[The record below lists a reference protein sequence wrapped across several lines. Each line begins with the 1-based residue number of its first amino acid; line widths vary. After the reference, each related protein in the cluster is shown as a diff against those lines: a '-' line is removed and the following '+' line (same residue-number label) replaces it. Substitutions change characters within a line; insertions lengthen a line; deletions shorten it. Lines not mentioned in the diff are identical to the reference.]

1 MIKLTAWGEDG
12 SMDSYSTTNDVY
24 VLPNAYFE
32 LAPRI
37 VYVNEQAVHF
47 FNQSDNGDY
56 PETGNKYTWDFGDDS
71 PESSEK
77 NPVHMYAKDGNYNV
91 TLRVETDKGCLDL
104 YEFNTAVL
112 VKPTG
117 KVYFPNVFSPLAEMP
132 ENRIFKPAILDYVE
146 KYHLMIF
153 NRWGE
158 LIFESFDQ
166 ETGWDGNINGTVAKE
181 DVYIWKVEGNYE
193 NGQSFVEKGDVTLLH

>member
-1 MIKLTAWGEDG
+1 M
-12 SMDSYSTTNDVY
+12 
-24 VLPNAYFE
+24 
-32 LAPRI
+32 
-37 VYVNEQAVHF
+37 
-47 FNQSDNGDY
+47 
-56 PETGNKYTWDFGDDS
+56 
-71 PESSEK
+71 
-77 NPVHMYAKDGNYNV
+77 
-91 TLRVETDKGCLDL
+91 
-104 YEFNTAVL
+104 

-146 KYHLMIF
+146 DYHLMIF

-166 ETGWDGNINGTVAKE
+166 ELGWDGFVNGKVAKE
-181 DVYIWKVEGNYE
+181 DVYIWKVEGKYE